1 VTDSLLERQT
11 EVEALRRA
19 LDESAAGR
27 GHVVVVEAAP
37 GLGKTTLLRHTRD
50 LAAAHDFR
58 VLSARGSELER
69 DFAFGVV
76 RQLFDPVLA
85 DEQSERERLFKG
97 AAKATEGL
105 FDTAGLAETP
115 ALPVGSLYGLLNGLY
130 WLLVNLTGR
139 SPVLLLI
146 DDLQWVDAPSLR
158 FVEFLCRRIDSTPIM
173 VVLTSRP
180 RAYERDAA
188 IAEVMTAP
196 DVTVLEP
203 RTLSRAAVAELV
215 RRTLGAE
222 ADDEF
227 CAACHGTTT
236 GNPLF
241 LRELL
246 RVLASA
252 GTRPVAA
259 AVKTVHDVGPDAVR
273 RHVLGRLRHLP
284 AEARKVARAVA
295 VLGDDTP
302 LGLVARQCSLP
313 VEDAA
318 AAAERLAQAGILE
331 QAEPAAFVH
340 AVVADVVR
348 SLIPLA
354 ERSAEH
360 DAAAALLHERG
371 ETPARVASH
380 LLRTTPA
387 GRADRVTVLL
397 AAAEQARERGSP
409 DTAAVYL
416 RRARAEPPPAESRS
430 EVNRLLGNCEAHTL
444 ALPDADTH
452 LREALALA
460 SAPAQWALC
469 AYSLAR
475 FRNACGDAP
484 GEVVDLLARAL
495 ATPAVAEHPAV
506 ATELEA
512 ELLGIARS
520 DLGRRAEVLDHLRSY
535 RRRPDANP
543 AVVGA
548 HLAVEAVFSG
558 ATADEAAA
566 LAGRALDAGLPTERS
581 AIWAAAHMMIVADR
595 LEEADRH
602 LRRALRAAVQRGL
615 LFPLALTRGY
625 LARVAFLR
633 GDLAQA
639 REYADGDTGPGVQD
653 LARPILD
660 ATRAQLLMEAGDPAA
675 AEALIRGGA
684 LAGLDV
690 TDSTHHLW
698 LRGARVR
705 LRIDQGDHAAALDE
719 ADALG
724 RDYARW
730 GGERMLDVPWRLLA
744 AEACHR
750 LGRTERARGLAEEH
764 LRLARA
770 FGAARQVG
778 AALSTTASLTDDPRV
793 AAGLLAEAAD
803 LLTTT
808 SARLDLAKVL
818 ERWGRALLDAGD
830 RDGGLGTIGR
840 AADLATECHASAMA
854 ERLRR
859 LLADSGVRRTRI
871 TPRGVHTL
879 TPAERS
885 AGELAT
891 AGLTNRQIAEQLF
904 LSEKTVEAHL
914 SRAYRKLGVRS
925 RTQLAMRMATVAG

>member
-1 VTDSLLERQT
+1 MTDALLERRT

-19 LDESAAGR
+19 LDGSAAGR
-27 GHVVVVEAAP
+27 GQVVVVEAAP

-50 LAAAHDFR
+50 LADARGLR

-85 DEQSERERLFKG
+85 REQDEREHLFQG

-105 FDTAGLAETP
+105 FDTVDLTETP
-115 ALPVGSLYGLLNGLY
+115 ELPAGSLYLLLNGLY
-130 WLLVNLTGR
+130 WLLINLAGR
-139 SPVLLLI
+139 SPVVLLI
-146 DDLQWVDAPSLR
+146 DDLQWVDDPSLR
-158 FVEFLCRRIDSTPIM
+158 FVEFLSRRIDATPVT

-180 RAYERDAA
+180 GAYERDAA

-196 DVTVLEP
+196 DATVLEP
-203 RTLSRAAVAELV
+203 KSLSSAAVAELV

-222 ADDEF
+222 ADGDF
-227 CAACHGTTT
+227 CAACHATTT

-246 RVLASA
+246 RVLAA
-252 GTRPVAA
+252 NGVRPVAD
-259 AVKTVHDVGPDAVR
+259 AVRTVHDVGPDAVR
-273 RHVLGRLRHLP
+273 RHVLGRLRRLP
-284 AEARKVARAVA
+284 AEARAVARAVA
-295 VLGDDTP
+295 VLGDDAP
-302 LGLVARQCSLP
+302 LGLVARQCGLP
-313 VEDAA
+313 PPDVA
-318 AAAERLAQAGILE
+318 AAAERLVQAGVLE
-331 QAEPAAFVH
+331 YAEPAAFVH

-360 DAAAALLHERG
+360 DAAAALLEENG
-371 ETPARVASH
+371 APPARVASH

-387 GRADRVTVLL
+387 GRADRVTTLL
-397 AAAEQARERGSP
+397 AAANEARERGSP
-409 DTAAVYL
+409 ETAAVYL
-416 RRARAEPPPAESRS
+416 LRARAEPPPDEARS
-430 EVNRLLGNCEAHTL
+430 EVSRLLGNCEAHKL
-444 ALPDADTH
+444 ALSDADTH

-460 SAPAQWALC
+460 PDPAQWALC

-475 FRNACGDAP
+475 FRNACGDPPA
-484 GEVVDLLARAL
+484 EIADLLGRAL
-495 ATPAVAEHPAV
+495 AVPAVADHPAV

-520 DLGRRAEVLDHLRSY
+520 DVGRRPEVLERLESY
-535 RRRPDANP
+535 RRRPDAKP
-543 AVVGA
+543 AVVDA
-548 HLAVEAVFSG
+548 HRSVEAVFSG
-558 ATADEAAA
+558 GTAEEAAA
-566 LAGRALDAGLPTERS
+566 LARRALDAGLPTERS
-581 AIWAAAHMMIVADR
+581 AIWAAAFTMIVADR
-595 LEEADRH
+595 LEEADRY
-602 LRRALRAAVQRGL
+602 LRGALRAAVQRGL

-639 REYADGDTGPGVQD
+639 REYAEGDTGPGVRD
-653 LARPILD
+653 LARPVLD
-660 ATRAQLLMEAGDPAA
+660 ATRAHLLIEDGDPAA
-675 AEALIRGGA
+675 ADALI
-684 LAGLDV
+684 AGTPADLGV
-690 TDSTHHLW
+690 VDSTHHLW
-698 LRGARVR
+698 LAGARIRSR
-705 LRIDQGDHAAALDE
+705 LDQGDHATALD
-719 ADALG
+719 AAIALG

-730 GGERMLDVPWRLLA
+730 GGERTLDVPWRLLA
-744 AEACHR
+744 AEAAHR
-750 LGRTERARGLAEEH
+750 LGRVERARDLAGEH

-770 FGAARQVG
+770 FGAARHVG
-778 AALSTTASLTDDPRV
+778 AALSTSAALTDDPRD
-793 AAGLLAEAAD
+793 ADALLAEAVDVLA
-803 LLTTT
+803 T
-808 SARLDLAKVL
+808 SPARLDLAKAL
-818 ERWGRALLDAGD
+818 ERRGRTLLGAGD
-830 RDGGLGTIGR
+830 RDAGFTALGR
-840 AADLATECHASAMA
+840 AADLAGECHAPAMA

-859 LLADSGVRRTRI
+859 LLADGGVHRTR
-871 TPRGVHTL
+871 TAPRGIHTL

-925 RTQLAMRMATVAG
+925 RTQLAMRMAAAVG

>member
-1 VTDSLLERQT
+1 VTDALLERQT
-11 EVEALRRA
+11 EVDALRRA
-19 LDESAAGR
+19 LDDSAAGR
-27 GHVVVVEAAP
+27 GHVIVVEAAP
-37 GLGKTTLLRHTRD
+37 GLGKTTLLRHTRE
-50 LAAAHDFR
+50 LAGARGFR

-69 DFAFGVV
+69 DFAFGVI

-85 DEQSERERLFKG
+85 EEHGDRERLFKG
-97 AAKATEGL
+97 AAKVTEGL
-105 FDTAGLAETP
+105 FDTADLTETLP
-115 ALPVGSLYGLLNGLY
+115 AGSLYLLLNGLY

-139 SPVLLLI
+139 SPVVLLI
-146 DDLQWVDAPSLR
+146 DDLQWVDGPSLR
-158 FVEFLCRRIDSTPIM
+158 FVEFLSRRIDSTPVS

-180 RAYERDAA
+180 RAYERDVA

-196 DVTVLEP
+196 DAMVLEP
-203 RTLSRAAVAELV
+203 KSLSLAAVAELV

-222 ADDEF
+222 ADEDF
-227 CAACHGTTT
+227 CTACHATTT

-246 RVLASA
+246 RVLASNGA
-252 GTRPVAA
+252 RPVAA
-259 AVKTVHDVGPDAVR
+259 AVKTVHEVGPDAVR
-273 RHVLGRLRHLP
+273 RHVLGRLRQLP
-284 AEARKVARAVA
+284 AEARAVARAVA

-302 LGLVARQCSLP
+302 LDLIARQCSLP
-313 VEDAA
+313 LEDAA
-318 AAAERLAQAGILE
+318 VAAEQLAQAGILE
-331 QAEPAAFVH
+331 HAEPAAFIH

-360 DAAAALLHERG
+360 DAAATLLEENG

-380 LLRTTPA
+380 LLRTAPE

-397 AAAEQARERGSP
+397 AAADQARGRGSP
-409 DTAAVYL
+409 ETAAVYL
-416 RRARAEPPPAESRS
+416 LRARAEPPPAESRS
-430 EVNRLLGNCEAHTL
+430 EVSRLLGNCEAHML

-460 SAPAQWALC
+460 STPAQWALC

-484 GEVVDLLARAL
+484 SEVVDLLTRAS

-520 DLGRRAEVLDHLRSY
+520 DLGRRPEVLDHLRSY

-543 AVVGA
+543 AVVDA
-548 HLAVEAVFSG
+548 HLSVEAVFSG
-558 ATADEAAA
+558 ATAGEVAA
-566 LAGRALDAGLPTERS
+566 LAGRALTTGLPTERS

-595 LEEADRH
+595 LEETDRH

-639 REYADGDTGPGVQD
+639 EEYADGDTGPGIQD

-660 ATRAQLLMEAGDPAA
+660 ATRVHLLIEAGDLAA
-675 AEALIRGGA
+675 AEALIGGGV
-684 LAGLDV
+684 LADLDV
-690 TDSTHHLW
+690 ADSTHHLW
-698 LRGARVR
+698 LLGARIR

-719 ADALG
+719 ATTLG

-750 LGRTERARGLAEEH
+750 LGRTERARSLAEEH

-770 FGAARQVG
+770 FGAARHIG
-778 AALSTTASLTDDPRV
+778 AALSTTARLTEDPRRTG
-793 AAGLLAEAAD
+793 ALLAEAVEVLA
-803 LLTTT
+803 TS
-808 SARLDLAKVL
+808 SARLDFAKAL
-818 ERWGRALLDAGD
+818 EQQGRTLLDAGD
-830 RDGGLGTIGR
+830 RDAGLTTIGR
-840 AADLATECHASAMA
+840 AADAAAECHASAMT

-925 RTQLAMRMATVAG
+925 RTQLAMRMTTAVG